1 MPSDNNALGSEVQQH
16 FQVHSRREIFAILRS
31 LAEKNQLV
39 SMSINTGAEVAVTTI
54 LNVGNDSVIFDC
66 ASDAALN
73 RRIIASDNT
82 SFETS
87 LDKISIVFSATAA
100 TPCEYEGRPA
110 LNIARPANLV
120 RLQRREYYRI
130 NTPVS
135 NPLRC
140 TIPLPEELGGGA
152 YTMSLVD
159 ISCGGIAVMDD
170 KKVLDKTIGRN
181 YQDCRIDI
189 LGIGTVVATLQ
200 IRNAQEMTLLNGKVN
215 RRLGCQFVDLPN
227 SMLTV
232 VQRYIMKLER
242 ERNSKVTGLG

>member
-1 MPSDNNALGSEVQQH
+1 MQSDNNDLGTEVQNH
-16 FQVHSRREIFAILRS
+16 YQVQSRREILAILRN

-39 SMSINTGAEVAVTTI
+39 SVSIDNGAEVAVTTI
-54 LNVGNDSVIFDC
+54 LEVDNDAVILDC
-66 ASDAALN
+66 APDPGLN
-73 RRIIASDNT
+73 QRIIAADHI

-87 LDKISIVFSATAA
+87 LDKIRIVFSAAEA
-100 TPCEYEGRPA
+100 ESCEHEGRPA
-110 LNIARPANLV
+110 IAIGIPASLI

-130 NTPVS
+130 NTPVT

-159 ISCGGIAVMDD
+159 ISCGGIAVLDD
-170 KKVLDKTIGRN
+170 KKTLDKTIGRN
-181 YQDCRIDI
+181 YQNCRVDI
-189 LGIGTVVATLQ
+189 LGIGTIVVTLQ
-200 IRNAQEMTLLNGKVN
+200 IRSSQDMTLLNGKVN
-215 RRLGCQFVDLPN
+215 RRLGCQFIDLPN

-242 ERNSKVTGLG
+242 ERNSKATGLG